1 MAPKVVQNVQSA
13 TGLCHRCRHW
23 VIIVIK
29 FSYLA
34 QRGPLMARRLILA
47 AFEVQLLSVNRRP
60 KMSKHPN
67 DWGLVGGFKLL
78 QASL

>member
-1 MAPKVVQNVQSA
+1 
-13 TGLCHRCRHW
+13 
-23 VIIVIK
+23 
-29 FSYLA
+29 
-34 QRGPLMARRLILA
+34 MARRLILA